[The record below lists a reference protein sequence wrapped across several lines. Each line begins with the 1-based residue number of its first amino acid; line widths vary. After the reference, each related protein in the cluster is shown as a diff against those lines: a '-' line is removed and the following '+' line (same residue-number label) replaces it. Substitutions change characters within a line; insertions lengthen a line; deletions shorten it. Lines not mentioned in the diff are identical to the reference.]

1 MLHAASSAIQ
11 AVLSFETPTR
21 AKHEICTDFHPRA
34 LRPARLQRFLIAAAH
49 LPAGAKGAAPY
60 MDESA
65 SREEEKAFR
74 ESFVGLRVALPDY
87 QGGGHGVIKAVV
99 GQVVQVVVGDDNVGW
114 KRNEETVVTSHP
126 DELEEAPA
134 EEGK

>member
-1 MLHAASSAIQ
+1 MHAVAALE
-11 AVLSFETPTR
+11 AV
-21 AKHEICTDFHPRA
+21 
-34 LRPARLQRFLIAAAH
+34 ARTEVL
-49 LPAGAKGAAPY
+49 

-87 QGGGHGVIKAVV
+87 QGGGQGVIKAVV
-99 GQVVQVVVGDDNVGW
+99 GQVVHVVVGDDNKGW
-114 KRNEETVVTSHP
+114 KRNAETIVTSHL
-126 DELEEAPA
+126 DELEEV